1 MYQPRPPLI
10 FRYSRHF
17 LCVGMLMVMV
27 GFMNPLDLILFIV
40 MTAGF
45 IILGLGFVLQIYM
58 NRKISQSRVKSSLG
72 IDFLFPETDAAHLA
86 PIYIDMPEEDV
97 PIELEL
103 TEDEILEFVDVI
115 EKRGRKR
122 QDAAGTL
129 AMAGSR
135 VIPYI
140 TPLLSHE
147 HREVRVLA
155 ATIIRYLGPRGS
167 KAVDD
172 VIPLLEDPEPPI
184 RAQTLCALARLGTP
198 SKPSIPQIVK
208 QLDDTN
214 EDILTCATVAL
225 GLSTTKGDTAAVNA
239 LKPLLT
245 HPLLSI
251 QPAAAVSLY
260 RHGKTTKNTVPMLIQ
275 GFRTRN
281 PVIALLCAE
290 TAGLMGD
297 VAKEAIPH
305 LEEALVTNHPII
317 KIKVVHALIRLGN
330 DPYPLLT
337 HLIAC
342 ARFGEIYVKLESL
355 EILEELG
362 PKAEPAIPAYVRML
376 TDKNTLNRLFA
387 VRALSFL
394 GEDARP
400 VAPQLRRL
408 LQDPAKAIV
417 YHAKRI
423 LEKLGEPLE
432 EPEDMEEEK

>member
-1 MYQPRPPLI
+1 MIPLNLI
-10 FRYSRHF
+10 FF
-17 LCVGMLMVMV
+17 AIMTI
-27 GFMNPLDLILFIV
+27 GFFV
-40 MTAGF
+40 
-45 IILGLGFVLQIYM
+45 LGLGFVLQLYM
-58 NRKISQSRVKSSLG
+58 SRKIAKSRVKSSLG

-86 PIYIDMPEEDV
+86 PLYVDMPDEDV
-97 PIELEL
+97 PSELEL
-103 TEDEILEFVDVI
+103 TEDEIEEYVEI
-115 EKRGRKR
+115 IRSRGRKR

-129 AMAGSR
+129 AMTGPR

-140 TPLLSHE
+140 SPLLSHE

-172 VIPLLEDPEPPI
+172 LIPLLDDPEPPI
-184 RAQTLCALARLGTP
+184 RAQTLCALARIGRP
-198 SKPSIPQIVK
+198 SKPAIPQIIK
-208 QLDDTN
+208 QLQDTN
-214 EDILTCATVAL
+214 EDNLTCATVAL
-225 GLSTTKGDTAAVNA
+225 GLATTKGDAEAVNA

-245 HPLLSI
+245 HPLLGI
-251 QPAAAVSLY
+251 QSAAIVSLY
-260 RHGKTTKNTVPMLIQ
+260 RHGKTTKNTVPLLIQ
-275 GFRTRN
+275 GFRTKN

-290 TAGLMGD
+290 TAGLIGKG
-297 VAKEAIPH
+297 AKEAVPD
-305 LEEALVTNHPII
+305 LEDALNTHHPII
-317 KIKVVHALIRLGN
+317 KIKVVRALLRLGN

-362 PKAEPAIPAYVRML
+362 SKAEPAIPAYVRML
-376 TDKNTLNRLFA
+376 TDRNTLNRLFG

-394 GEDARP
+394 GDDARP

-408 LQDPAKAIV
+408 LKDPAKAIA

-423 LEKLGEPLE
+423 LTKLGEPLE
-432 EPEDMEEEK
+432 DPEDTEESS